1 MRERARVT
9 YDASVARDA
18 VVPLAVV
25 VTAGVVEVEVRLP
38 PARLAGCATTERRV
52 LRSRVVCDDTQTHTV
67 RMRVSK

>member
-1 MRERARVT
+1 MTREARVT

-18 VVPLAVV
+18 VIPLAVV

-52 LRSRVVCDDTQTHTV
+52 LRSRVVCDDTQAHTV